1 MIFYFTGTGN
11 SYAAAKALLKKDEK
25 LVSMGEAIRKRAYAY
40 RIEEDET
47 IGFVFP
53 VYFFGLPTA
62 VEWFTRKL
70 RLTGGR
76 AGFTYAVITCGSSPG
91 NADAALGKILA
102 GKQISLDQ
110 CYRLVMPDNYF
121 IMLPIPSE
129 DEQNE
134 ILAKAD
140 RTLKMIR
147 LDIGAGPAEPESDCC
162 CESPAHSEKADAD
175 CCTDDSEKA
184 DADCCADHNHSENAD
199 ASCCADPDHSEN
211 ADAADPEELLAEISS
226 CTYRS
231 NAAVRAAAVP
241 AHAFYTSGLGRK
253 TEPFWVDDQCV
264 SCHACENRCPCG
276 AISLIDGV
284 PTWIKETCVMCLGCA
299 RCGAIHY
306 GRADEK
312 NGRYKH
318 PVFRKKASSHHH

>member
-1 MIFYFTGTGN
+1 MIFYFTGTVN

-25 LVSMGEAIRKRAYAY
+25 LVSMGEAIRSRSYVY

-53 VYFFGLPTA
+53 VYFYGLPTA

-70 RLTGGR
+70 RLMGGR

-91 NADAALGKILA
+91 GSDAALGKILA
-102 GKQISLDQ
+102 EKQISLDQ

-121 IMLPIPSE
+121 IMFPIPSE
-129 DEQNE
+129 EEQDE
-134 ILAKAD
+134 ILAEAD

-162 CESPAHSEKADAD
+162 CESPAHSE
-175 CCTDDSEKA
+175 
-184 DADCCADHNHSENAD
+184 
-199 ASCCADPDHSEN
+199 N

-231 NAAVRAAAVP
+231 NAAVRAAAIP
-241 AHAFYTSGLGRK
+241 AHAVYTSGLARK